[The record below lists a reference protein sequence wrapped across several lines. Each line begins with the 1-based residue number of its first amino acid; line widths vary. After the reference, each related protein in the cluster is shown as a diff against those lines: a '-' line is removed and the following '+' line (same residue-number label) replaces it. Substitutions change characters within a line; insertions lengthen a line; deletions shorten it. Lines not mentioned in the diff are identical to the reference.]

1 VAAPLAVLSG
11 ETVPQGVGEQAT
23 LQVTPLL
30 LGSPVT
36 VAVNCVFAPANTVA
50 DEGDTATFV
59 PGTVMLAAAETLLFA
74 TEVAVSVTERS
85 PAGMLTGAV

>member
-1 VAAPLAVLSG
+1 
-11 ETVPQGVGEQAT
+11 
-23 LQVTPLL
+23 
-30 LGSPVT
+30 
-36 VAVNCVFAPANTVA
+36 VA